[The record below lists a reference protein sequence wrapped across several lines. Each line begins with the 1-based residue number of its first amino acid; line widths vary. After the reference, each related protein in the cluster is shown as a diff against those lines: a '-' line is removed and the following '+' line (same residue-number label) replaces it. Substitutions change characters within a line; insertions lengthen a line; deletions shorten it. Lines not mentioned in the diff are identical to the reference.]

1 VRNPLIILTMT
12 ALLAAGC
19 ASSPADSPPPTSAAA
34 ADRAAASPA
43 PTSRPSSSV
52 IVTASALNVRRGP
65 SVDAEVVAKVNR
77 GDELTVIGTNDRW
90 TNVRLAN
97 GNSGWVSSEHVS
109 VDGLLREAPR
119 RTATT
124 KPKRPGRAGCPA
136 DADFSFVKTPLPSFT
151 EIPRPGLVVVDA
163 SVDAKG
169 NVVSSKIVSNSTGD
183 PELARLAEREI
194 KTAKFAPPI
203 RNCAPR
209 AFIFS
214 YKRSF

>member
-1 VRNPLIILTMT
+1 MRNPFPVLTIV
-12 ALLAAGC
+12 AVLAAGC
-19 ASSPADSPPPTSAAA
+19 ASKPADAPAPAAA
-34 ADRAAASPA
+34 PVRADTPPA
-43 PTSRPSSSV
+43 TTRSSTV
-52 IVTASALNVRRGP
+52 IVIASALNVRRGP
-65 SVDAEVVAKVNR
+65 SVDAEVVAKVTR
-77 GDELTVIGTNDRW
+77 GDELTVIATSERW
-90 TNVRLAN
+90 TNVRLSTGAT
-97 GNSGWVSSEHVS
+97 GWVASEHVS
-109 VDGLLREAPR
+109 ADGLLREAPR
-119 RTATT
+119 RTATA

-163 SVDAKG
+163 SVDVKG
-169 NVVSSKIVSNSTGD
+169 NVVSTRIVSNSTGD